1 MICFLHA
8 VVQGAYPFSLGTSEE
23 SQAPGLKT
31 FYLSLS
37 GQKAVLMGLAKHSSS
52 RPLGACLALP
62 LSLILESL
70 WRRRYPE
77 RTHPGTLSQAL
88 TGDLRGSFLSYN
100 PSSLMWWLPRLSLP
114 AADGCAVKAL
124 GIRTSLP
131 TVLRGSIYHCPVAF
145 TVRISDS
152 PESQVYPIP
161 IIYSNLKVPEKSLM
175 DVTMYSVP
183 PKGELSPSDN
193 VKTCLVVGDISSL
206 PLGFL
211 SS

>member
-1 MICFLHA
+1 M
-8 VVQGAYPFSLGTSEE
+8 VQGAYPFSLGTSEE

-70 WRRRYPE
+70 WSRRYPE

-88 TGDLRGSFLSYN
+88 TGDLRGSVSFLTTLLPWS
-100 PSSLMWWLPRLSLP
+100 WWLPRLSPP

-183 PKGELSPSDN
+183 PKGELSGCSRWEM
-193 VKTCLVVGDISSL
+193 
-206 PLGFL
+206 
-211 SS
+211 